1 MKLRVQLDGR
11 SSSGIVSMQTAVQ
24 IDVQLE
30 VGETSLRA
38 KLGESLLEADW
49 VELRPGVYSIL
60 VDGRS
65 FEAHVEH
72 DKLEPGRYR
81 VNVDGYLFRVKI
93 ADPSARHF
101 RSSLIA
107 PAGGRQEI
115 YAPMPGRIA
124 RVLVEKGQAVKAG
137 QGLVVIEA
145 MKMQNEIPAPHNGQ
159 VSEIS
164 VAEGD
169 KVETGEKLL
178 AVGLPE
184 S

>member
-11 SSSGIVSMQTAVQ
+11 SSPGAVSMQTAVQ
-24 IDVQLE
+24 IDVQLDL
-30 VGETSLRA
+30 GENSLRA
-38 KLGESLLEADW
+38 KLGESLVTADW
-49 VELRPGVYSIL
+49 VELRPGVYSLL

-81 VNVDGYLFRVKI
+81 VNVDGCLFRVKI
-93 ADPSARHF
+93 ADPSARRF
-101 RSSLIA
+101 RSSLRV
-107 PAGGRQEI
+107 PAGGRPEI
-115 YAPMPGRIA
+115 HAPMPGRIA
-124 RVLVEKGQAVKAG
+124 RVLVEKGQSVEAG

-145 MKMQNEIPAPHNGQ
+145 MKMQNEIPAPHSGQ

>member
-1 MKLRVQLDGR
+1 MKFQVQLEGR
-11 SSSGIVSMQTAVQ
+11 SSSHSTPRQM
-24 IDVQLE
+24 DVQLE
-30 VGETSLRA
+30 IEEYSLRA
-38 KLGESLLEADW
+38 ELEDQTIEADW

-60 VDGRS
+60 LDGRS
-65 FEAHVEH
+65 FEAH
-72 DKLEPGRYR
+72 LEPDETESSCYR
-81 VNVDGYLFRVKI
+81 VLVDGNLFRVGI
-93 ADPSARHF
+93 ADPRVR
-101 RSSLIA
+101 RSRSGSTA
-107 PAGGRQEI
+107 PAEGKREI
-115 YAPMPGRIA
+115 HAPMPGKIA
-124 RVLVEKGQAVKAG
+124 RVLVEKGQAVEAG

-145 MKMQNEIPAPHNGQ
+145 MKMQNEIPAPHKGQ